1 MSENNIESNNQSFKV
16 IIIVLTITLLGSLF
30 YIYRISDRTKG
41 IIMSLR
47 EEKAEVLK
55 DLEKSKLFLD
65 QALNNE
71 SSVNSQLILE
81 QEKVKKLIDEIK
93 KEGVNKTEIVQIKKG
108 ADNVNE
114 RINALVKELNFY
126 KKKADSTTVILGKQ
140 KVLNDTLVNS
150 NKILSKKITTASKLY
165 YYGLQVVAYKLRSS
179 GEKVATEKARK
190 TDLLK
195 ISFAIAENDLVK
207 AFNNTL
213 YVQIIDSNNNVI
225 GEKKTENFG
234 NDILIYSYTANV
246 KYKNKTIKIEQELP
260 VEYIEKGPYFIN
272 VFDKSNLVLHT
283 SITLL

>member
-30 YIYRISDRTKG
+30 YIYKISDRTKG

-126 KKKADSTTVILGKQ
+126 KKKADSTIVILDKQ
-140 KVLNDTLVNS
+140 KVVNDTLVNS

-165 YYGLQVVAYKLRSS
+165 YFGLQVIAYKLRSS
-179 GEKVATEKARK
+179 GEKIATEKARK

-234 NDILIYSYTANV
+234 NDILTYSYTTNV

-260 VEYIEKGPYFIN
+260 VEYIEKGAYFIN

>member
-30 YIYRISDRTKG
+30 YIYKISDRTKG

-260 VEYIEKGPYFIN
+260 IEYIEKGPYFIN

>member
-30 YIYRISDRTKG
+30 YIYKISDRTKG